1 MGFIGVQPAS
11 VPLTASDITND
22 IINADKIA
30 DNSISEEHLDPTVIT
45 GLSALGSEPADTD
58 EFLVSD
64 AGTLK
69 RMDYSYIKGGGTHT
83 LLETINI
90 SSGTGNV
97 DTSAFF
103 STTYKIYRIYGRM
116 VRPQN
121 NATNLRFRFIESDG
135 TVKDA
140 SNYKYQEVVSL
151 DSGLGRNNSSGQTY
165 VQMNNT
171 ISNSVDNGAC
181 NFSIVFNTDLSTS
194 SDNVL
199 QYYWQG
205 GGASGGSAI
214 YFSGGGWYDAVISND
229 PPSKIRFFFDS
240 GNVASGKFSIFG
252 ITGAI

>member
-1 MGFIGVQPAS
+1 MSKTTIPTGGI
-11 VPLTASDITND
+11 TADA
-22 IINADKIA
+22 INGTLIA
-30 DNSISEEHLDPTVIT
+30 DDAINSEHYTDGSIDTAHIGDNQVTAAKAT
-45 GLSALGSEPADTD
+45 G
-58 EFLVSD
+58 
-64 AGTLK
+64 
-69 RMDYSYIKGGGTHT
+69 IGTHT

-171 ISNSVDNGAC
+171 ISNSTDNGAC

>member
-1 MGFIGVQPAS
+1 MSKTTIPTGGI
-11 VPLTASDITND
+11 TADA
-22 IINADKIA
+22 INGTLIA
-30 DNSISEEHLDPTVIT
+30 DDAINSEHYTDGSIDTAHIGDNQVTAAKAT
-45 GLSALGSEPADTD
+45 G
-58 EFLVSD
+58 
-64 AGTLK
+64 
-69 RMDYSYIKGGGTHT
+69 IGTHT

-205 GGASGGSAI
+205 GGAEGGSAI

-240 GNVASGKFSIFG
+240 GNVASVKFSIFG